1 MPGVM
6 VVPPTAVAGHV
17 EWGVA
22 AEDERHL
29 MRIRSV
35 FAGLVTA
42 VALTGAV
49 ALADPAQA
57 QYPLMPDNVRGPVT
71 VTKVV
76 DGDTIRVDDNGQRQ
90 TIRLIGMDTPE
101 SVDPRKPVQ
110 CFAHEASAQAET
122 VLNGQSVYLETD
134 PSQDSVDRYGRT
146 LAYVWTESGRL
157 FNLDMMAE
165 GYAHEYTYDLPY
177 RYQQIF
183 RAAED
188 HARTHE
194 RGLWSPNTCAA

>member
-1 MPGVM
+1 MKA
-6 VVPPTAVAGHV
+6 TA
-17 EWGVA
+17 A
-22 AEDERHL
+22 AIGAWLLRGSS
-29 MRIRSV
+29 IRSV
-35 FAGLVTA
+35 VAGLATA
-42 VALTGAV
+42 VALTGGV
-49 ALADPAQA
+49 ALAAPAHA
-57 QYPLMPDNVRGPVT
+57 QYPLMPDQVRGPVT

-90 TIRLIGMDTPE
+90 TIRLIGLDTPE

-110 CFAHEASAQAET
+110 CFAHEASAQAEI
-122 VLNGQSVYLETD
+122 VLDGRSVYLETD

-157 FNLDMMAE
+157 FNLDMIAE

-177 RYQQIF
+177 RYQDIF
-183 RAAED
+183 RTAED
-188 HARTHE
+188 NARTDE